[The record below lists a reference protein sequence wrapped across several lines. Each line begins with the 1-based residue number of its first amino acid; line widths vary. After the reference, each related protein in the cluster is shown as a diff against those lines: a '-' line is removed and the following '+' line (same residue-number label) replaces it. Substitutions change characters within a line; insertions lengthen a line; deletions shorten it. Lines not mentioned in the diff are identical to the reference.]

1 MSRAGLLMGH
11 LTEQGVGRRV
21 IQGVEEV
28 GFAGAL
34 FAESIYWML
43 FGRVRQQPVRLHA
56 ILAQAVQ
63 IGLQALPI
71 ATLLAGTIGIML
83 ALQSLY
89 TLGLFGAQSFAT
101 VGISLSVVREFAPL
115 IIGIL
120 IAGRTGSALAARFS
134 TMLINQEID
143 ALRVI
148 GISPVRYLVA
158 PALIAMIV
166 VVPCLTM
173 WANIVALAAAG
184 FVVTP
189 TLDISMLA
197 YFNDLMAAVS
207 TNDLWHGLAKSALF
221 AALVAIVSSL
231 NGALAQGG
239 ADGVGRMTTRAVV
252 QSIAAIIVAD
262 MIFAYA
268 ATVG

>member
-1 MSRAGLLMGH
+1 MGQ
-11 LTEQGVGRRV
+11 LSGQVLGRRIV
-21 IQGVEEV
+21 QGVEEI
-28 GFAGAL
+28 GFRGAL
-34 FAESIYWML
+34 FGESIYWLL

-56 ILAQAVQ
+56 VLTQAVQ

-71 ATLLAGTIGIML
+71 ATLL
-83 ALQSLY
+83 S
-89 TLGLFGAQSFAT
+89 AT
-101 VGISLSVVREFAPL
+101 
-115 IIGIL
+115 IGIL

-134 TMLINQEID
+134 TMLINQEVD

-148 GISPVRYLVA
+148 GIAPVRYLVA
-158 PALIAMIV
+158 PALVAMIV

-173 WANIVALAAAG
+173 WANMVALAAAG
-184 FVVTP
+184 LVVTP
-189 TLDISMLA
+189 SLDISMLA
-197 YFNDLMAAVS
+197 YFTDLMAAIS
-207 TNDLWHGLAKSALF
+207 TNDLWHGLTKSALF

-252 QSIAAIIVAD
+252 QSIAAIVLAD

-268 ATVG
+268 VTVS

>member
-1 MSRAGLLMGH
+1 MGH
-11 LTEQGVGRRV
+11 FMGQALGRRLV
-21 IQGVEEV
+21 QGVEEI
-28 GFAGAL
+28 GFGGAL
-34 FAESIYWML
+34 FGESIYWML
-43 FGRVRQQPVRLHA
+43 FGRVRHQPVRLHS

-63 IGLQALPI
+63 IGLAAIPI
-71 ATLLAGTIGIML
+71 ATLLSATIGIML

-134 TMLINQEID
+134 TMLINQEVD

-148 GISPVRYLVA
+148 GIAPVRYLVA
-158 PALIAMIV
+158 PALIAMVV

-184 FVVTP
+184 LVVTP
-189 TLDISMLA
+189 SLDISMLA
-197 YFNDLMAAVS
+197 YFNDLMAAIS
-207 TNDLWHGLAKSALF
+207 TNDLWHGLTKSALF

-252 QSIAAIIVAD
+252 QSIAAIVLAD
-262 MIFAYA
+262 MIFACA
-268 ATVG
+268 ATVS

>member
-1 MSRAGLLMGH
+1 MGH
-11 LTEQGVGRRV
+11 LMEQGVGRRV
-21 IQGVEEV
+21 TQGVEKI
-28 GFAGAL
+28 GFGGAL

-71 ATLLAGTIGIML
+71 ATLLSATIGIML
-83 ALQSLY
+83 AIQSLY
-89 TLGLFGAQSFAT
+89 TLGLFGAESFAT
-101 VGISLSVVREFAPL
+101 IGISLSVVREFAPL

-134 TMLINQEID
+134 TMMINQEID

-158 PALIAMIV
+158 PAVIAMIV
-166 VVPCLTM
+166 MVPCLTM
-173 WANIVALAAAG
+173 WADIVALAAAG
-184 FVVTP
+184 LVVTP
-189 TLDISMLA
+189 TLDISMQA
-197 YFNDLMAAVS
+197 YLSNLMAALS
-207 TNDLWHGLAKSALF
+207 INDLWHGLAKSALF

-239 ADGVGRMTTRAVV
+239 SEGVGRMTTRAVV
-252 QSIAAIIVAD
+252 QSIAAIIIAD
-262 MIFAYA
+262 MVFAYA
-268 ATVG
+268 ATLV

>member
-1 MSRAGLLMGH
+1 MAQFMGQA
-11 LTEQGVGRRV
+11 LGRRV
-21 IQGVEEV
+21 VQGVEEV
-28 GFAGAL
+28 GFGGAL
-34 FAESIYWML
+34 LGESIYWML
-43 FGRVRQQPVRLHA
+43 FGRVRHQPVRLHA
-56 ILAQAVQ
+56 ILAQSVE
-63 IGLQALPI
+63 IGLRAIPI
-71 ATLLAGTIGIML
+71 ATLLSATIGIML

-101 VGISLSVVREFAPL
+101 VGIALSVVREFAPL

-134 TMLINQEID
+134 TMLINQEVD

-148 GISPVRYLVA
+148 GIAPVRYLVA
-158 PALIAMIV
+158 PALIAMVI

-173 WANIVALAAAG
+173 WANLVGLAAAG
-184 FVVTP
+184 LVVTP
-189 TLDISMLA
+189 TLDISMQA
-197 YFNDLMAAVS
+197 YFNDLMAALS

-221 AALVAIVSSL
+221 AVLVAIVSSL

-252 QSIAAIIVAD
+252 QSIAAIVLAD

>member
-1 MSRAGLLMGH
+1 MGQF
-11 LTEQGVGRRV
+11 LGQTAGRRV
-21 IQGVEEV
+21 VQGVEEV

-34 FAESIYWML
+34 FVESIYWML
-43 FGRVRQQPVRLHA
+43 FGRVRQQPVRLQA
-56 ILAQAVQ
+56 IFAQAVQ
-63 IGLQALPI
+63 IGLAALPI
-71 ATLLAGTIGIML
+71 ASLLSATIGIML

-101 VGISLSVVREFAPL
+101 IGISLSVVREFAPL

-120 IAGRTGSALAARFS
+120 IAGRTGSSLAARFS
-134 TMLINQEID
+134 TMLINQEVD

-184 FVVTP
+184 LVVTA
-189 TLDISMLA
+189 TLDITMLA
-197 YFNDLMAAVS
+197 YFTDLMAAIS
-207 TNDLWHGLAKSALF
+207 ANDLWHGLAKSTIF

-252 QSIAAIIVAD
+252 QSIAAIVLAD
-262 MIFAYA
+262 MLFAYA
-268 ATVG
+268 ATVI

>member
-1 MSRAGLLMGH
+1 MAQAS
-11 LTEQGVGRRV
+11 EQAFGRRL
-21 IQGVEEV
+21 IQGVEEI
-28 GFAGAL
+28 GFGGAL
-34 FAESIYWML
+34 FGESIYWLL
-43 FGRVRQQPVRLHA
+43 FGRVRQQPVRLQA

-71 ATLLAGTIGIML
+71 ATLLSATIGIML

-101 VGISLSVVREFAPL
+101 IGIALSVVREFAPL

-134 TMLINQEID
+134 TMLINQEVD

-148 GISPVRYLVA
+148 GIAPVRYLVA
-158 PALIAMIV
+158 PALVAMIV

-184 FVVTP
+184 LVVTA
-189 TLDISMLA
+189 TLDISMQA
-197 YFNDLMAAVS
+197 YFTDLMAAIS
-207 TNDLWHGLAKSALF
+207 TNDLWHGLAKSGLF

-231 NGALAQGG
+231 NGALAEGG

-252 QSIAAIIVAD
+252 QSIAAIVLAD

-268 ATVG
+268 ATLS

>member
-1 MSRAGLLMGH
+1 MSRAGALMG
-11 LTEQGVGRRV
+11 QAAGRRV
-21 IQGVEEV
+21 TKGLEEV

-34 FAESIYWML
+34 FAESIYWL
-43 FGRVRQQPVRLHA
+43 VFGRVRQQPVRLHA
-56 ILAQAVQ
+56 ILAQAIN
-63 IGLQALPI
+63 IGLEALPI
-71 ATLLAGTIGIML
+71 ATLLSATIGIML
-83 ALQSLY
+83 AIQSLY

-134 TMLINQEID
+134 TMLINQEVD

-158 PALIAMIV
+158 PALLAMII

-173 WANIVALAAAG
+173 WANIAALAAG
-184 FVVTP
+184 GLVVTAS
-189 TLDISMLA
+189 LDISMPA
-197 YFNDLMAAVS
+197 YFADLMAAIS

-268 ATVG
+268 ATAG

>member
-1 MSRAGLLMGH
+1 MAQAS
-11 LTEQGVGRRV
+11 EQAFGRRL
-21 IQGVEEV
+21 IKGVEEI
-28 GFAGAL
+28 GFGGAL
-34 FAESIYWML
+34 FGESIYWLL
-43 FGRVRQQPVRLHA
+43 FGRVRQQPVRLQA

-71 ATLLAGTIGIML
+71 ATLLAATIGIML

-101 VGISLSVVREFAPL
+101 IGIALSVVREFAPL

-134 TMLINQEID
+134 TMLINQEVD

-148 GISPVRYLVA
+148 GIAPVRYLVA
-158 PALIAMIV
+158 PALVAMIV

-184 FVVTP
+184 LVVTA

-197 YFNDLMAAVS
+197 YFTDLMAAIS

-231 NGALAQGG
+231 NGALAEGG

-252 QSIAAIIVAD
+252 QSIAAIVLAD

-268 ATVG
+268 ATLS

>member
-1 MSRAGLLMGH
+1 MAQAS
-11 LTEQGVGRRV
+11 EQAFGRRL
-21 IQGVEEV
+21 IQGVEEI
-28 GFAGAL
+28 GFGGAL
-34 FAESIYWML
+34 FGESIYWLL
-43 FGRVRQQPVRLHA
+43 FGRVRQQPVRLQA

-71 ATLLAGTIGIML
+71 ATLLSATIGIML

-101 VGISLSVVREFAPL
+101 IGIALSVVREFAPL

-134 TMLINQEID
+134 TMLINQEVD

-148 GISPVRYLVA
+148 GIAPVRYLVA
-158 PALIAMIV
+158 PALVAMIV

-184 FVVTP
+184 LVVTA

-197 YFNDLMAAVS
+197 YFTDLMAALS

-231 NGALAQGG
+231 NGALAEGG

-252 QSIAAIIVAD
+252 QSIAAIVLAD

-268 ATVG
+268 ATLS

>member
-1 MSRAGLLMGH
+1 MSGGTALLM
-11 LTEQGVGRRV
+11 ERVVGRRV
-21 IQGVEEV
+21 VQGVEEI

-43 FGRVRQQPVRLHA
+43 FGRTRQQPVRLQA
-56 ILAQAVQ
+56 ILVQAVQ
-63 IGLQALPI
+63 IGLQSLPI
-71 ATLLAGTIGIML
+71 ATLLSATIGIML
-83 ALQSLY
+83 AIQSLY

-101 VGISLSVVREFAPL
+101 VGIALSVVREFAPL

-120 IAGRTGSALAARFS
+120 IAGRTGSSLAARFS
-134 TMLINQEID
+134 TMMINQEVD

-158 PALIAMIV
+158 PALFAMMV
-166 VVPCLTM
+166 MVPCLTM

-184 FVVTP
+184 MIVTP
-189 TLDISMLA
+189 SLDISMLA
-197 YFNDLMAAVS
+197 YATNVMESIS

-239 ADGVGRMTTRAVV
+239 AEGVGRMTTRAVV
-252 QSIAAIIVAD
+252 QSIAAIVIAD

-268 ATVG
+268 ATLS

>member
-1 MSRAGLLMGH
+1 MGH
-11 LTEQGVGRRV
+11 IMEQGVGRRV
-21 IQGVEEV
+21 TQCVEEI
-28 GFAGAL
+28 GFGGAL

-71 ATLLAGTIGIML
+71 ATLLSATIGIML
-83 ALQSLY
+83 AIQSLY
-89 TLGLFGAQSFAT
+89 TLGLFGAESFAT
-101 VGISLSVVREFAPL
+101 IGISLSVVREFAPL

-134 TMLINQEID
+134 TMMINQEVD

-158 PALIAMIV
+158 PAVIAMIV

-173 WANIVALAAAG
+173 WADIVALAAAG
-184 FVVTP
+184 LIVTA
-189 TLDISMLA
+189 TLDITMQA
-197 YFNDLMAAVS
+197 YLSNLTAAVS
-207 TNDLWHGLAKSALF
+207 INDLWHGLAKSALF

-231 NGALAQGG
+231 NGALARGG
-239 ADGVGRMTTRAVV
+239 AEGVGRMTTRAVV
-252 QSIAAIIVAD
+252 QSIAAIILAD

-268 ATVG
+268 ATLV